1 MRRTCAAGFEHLI
14 GGNDADVLV
23 MVQRVNVL
31 DGSAG
36 DDLLTGGPA
45 DDVVRGGLGSDT
57 VSFAGGPGGR
67 ATLLARYAIGQGRD
81 ILAGIDNLTGSSFN
95 HRLTD
100 AGHAN
105 RRAGGAGDDILD
117 GGSGRDRAR
126 TEARD
131 LVRGVE
137 RRR

>member
-1 MRRTCAAGFEHLI
+1 MHRTCAAGFEHLI

-23 MVQRVNVL
+23 MVQRVSVL

-36 DDLLTGGPA
+36 DDLVIGGPA
-45 DDVVRGGLGSDT
+45 DDVARGGLGSDT
-57 VSFAGGPGGR
+57 VSFAGGPGDR

-117 GGSGRDRAR
+117 GGSARDRAR
-126 TEARD
+126 TDARD
-131 LVRGVE
+131 PVRGVE

>member
-14 GGNDADVLV
+14 GGNDADVLA

-31 DGSAG
+31 DGNAG
-36 DDLLTGGPA
+36 DYLLIGGPA
-45 DDVVRGGLGSDT
+45 DDVVRGGPGGDT
-57 VSFAGGPGGR
+57 VSFAGGPGDR

-95 HRLTD
+95 HRLTGD
-100 AGHAN
+100 GHAN
-105 RRAGGAGDDILD
+105 GFAGDACDHLLD
-117 GGSGRDRAR
+117 GSSGRDRAR
-126 TEARD
+126 SDARD